1 MEEKMTFVLEKVL
14 SNLSYRYLLI
24 KLIYRMYFCRR
35 YIRVQKYRINI
46 KIIFLLDHVNTY
58 KRKTRNFIIYNFI
71 ICYF

>member
-1 MEEKMTFVLEKVL
+1 MTFVLEKVL

-46 KIIFLLDHVNTY
+46 KIIFLLYNDNMLQE
-58 KRKTRNFIIYNFI
+58 KKTKYILTEI
-71 ICYF
+71 